1 MLPLSNVTVVSLEQ
15 AVAAPFATRQL
26 ADLGARVIKIERPG
40 SGDFARGY
48 DTTVKGLSS
57 YFVWLNR
64 SKESITIDLKRPGG
78 REILDRLLGR
88 ADVFV
93 QNVAPGASDR
103 LGTAPANLRARFPK
117 LIVCSVSGYGTSG
130 PYADRKAYDLLV
142 QSEAGLMSVTGSPHD
157 PAKAGISVADI
168 AAGMYAYSGILTA
181 LLARASHG
189 RGAAVE
195 VSLFDA
201 LGEWMSAP
209 AYYTMYGGRAPE
221 RSGPYH
227 ASIAP
232 YGPVRTRDGRTLL
245 IGVQNDAEW
254 QRLCADVLELP
265 DLARD
270 ERFATNPSRVANRS
284 ALDDAIARVTS
295 QLTADQLVARL
306 DAARIAHAGMS
317 SMEDFVAHP
326 QLAARGRWREVE
338 SPAGTLRA
346 LVPPV
351 RLDDVE
357 PVMGAI
363 PALGAHT
370 DAILGELNFGR
381 DQIAAWRREGTI

>member
-1 MLPLSNVTVVSLEQ
+1 MLPLSNLTVVSLEQ

-40 SGDFARGY
+40 TGDFARAY
-48 DTTVKGLSS
+48 DTTVRGLSS

-64 SKESITIDLKRPGG
+64 SKESLTLDLKQPGG
-78 REILDRLLGR
+78 ALILDRLLAR

-103 LGTAPANLRARFPK
+103 LGTSPAHLRARLPQ

-142 QSEAGLMSVTGSPHD
+142 QAETGLVSVTGSPD
-157 PAKAGISVADI
+157 APAKAGISVADI
-168 AAGMYAYSGILTA
+168 AAGMYAYSGILAA
-181 LLARASHG
+181 LLARATHG
-189 RGAAVE
+189 RGASVD

-209 AYYTMYGGRAPE
+209 AYYTRYGGRAPE

-232 YGPVRTRDGRTLL
+232 YGPVTTRDGRTLL
-245 IGVQNDAEW
+245 VGVQNDAEW
-254 QRLCADVLELP
+254 TRLCADVLGQPELAT
-265 DLARD
+265 DD
-270 ERFATNPSRVANRS
+270 RFATNPLRVANRA
-284 ALDDAIARVTS
+284 ALDDTISRVTV
-295 QLTADQLVARL
+295 QLSADQLVARL

-317 SMEDFVAHP
+317 AMPDFVAHP
-326 QLAARGRWREVE
+326 QLTARGRWRDID
-338 SPAGTLRA
+338 SPAGPLKA
-346 LVPPV
+346 LAPPV
-351 RLDDVE
+351 QIDDLE
-357 PVMGAI
+357 PMMGAV

-370 DAILGELNFGR
+370 DTILSELDFSR
-381 DQIAAWRREGTI
+381 DQIAAWRTEGTI